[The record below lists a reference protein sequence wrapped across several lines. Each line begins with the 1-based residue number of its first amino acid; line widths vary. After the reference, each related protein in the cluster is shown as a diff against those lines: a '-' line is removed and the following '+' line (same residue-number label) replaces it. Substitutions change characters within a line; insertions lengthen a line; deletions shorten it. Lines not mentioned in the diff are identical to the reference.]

1 MSVGCTLPAQTGTAT
16 CGTSW
21 GPETM
26 SLPWPYRQFGH
37 LSRAEPAC
45 GGFFPLT
52 NISVVWRGGFLLTA
66 RRAPRAAPPHSP
78 GEGRPAA
85 GGNSCG
91 RSAGGRRGWRPA
103 GRSSTPC
110 TLPAKRPGTRRDA
123 ARRGDVLL
131 QHRGCQRLV
140 WGPGTSSASRAKGL
154 LPADAQDEFILLLQ
168 AVPRDWIHHLWLGLA
183 GWFAVGWLWQ
193 KPGTPEHWEED
204 RKEPKIEGE
213 VWILSCTWPC
223 CSLEDNGCVLGQNED
238 M

>member
-123 ARRGDVLL
+123 ARRGMCCSSTAAASGLFGDLG
-131 QHRGCQRLV
+131 QAQPRGQKGYCQQMPKMNSSSCSKRC
-140 WGPGTSSASRAKGL
+140 PGTGSTTCGWGWQVGL
-154 LPADAQDEFILLLQ
+154 LWDGCGRNLEHQNI
-168 AVPRDWIHHLWLGLA
+168 GKKT
-183 GWFAVGWLWQ
+183 GKNQ
-193 KPGTPEHWEED
+193 K
-204 RKEPKIEGE
+204 
-213 VWILSCTWPC
+213 
-223 CSLEDNGCVLGQNED
+223 
-238 M
+238 